1 MNDLFKLSIDGPT
14 ATITLDNPKTHN
26 RLSANQLP
34 YLQQMLTEVEGNSE
48 LRVLVITGTGT
59 KTFCAGYDIGN
70 ILDSPGEKID
80 LGDLMGQLE
89 RLPLPT
95 ICAMNG
101 SVYGGGVDLT
111 MACDFRIGVDSMT
124 LQIPAAKLGVH
135 YYLTGLHRAL
145 ERFGLNQAKRLLLL
159 AEPMDAEQLIQ
170 CGYLDYSV
178 PKDELESKTAE
189 LCARFAQYAPLA
201 VQSMKLAL
209 NEIARGGFDTDKINQ
224 RIIKASQS
232 EDLKEGAKAFL
243 EKRKPVFQGK

>member
-1 MNDLFKLSIDGPT
+1 MSQLFKLSIDGPV

-26 RLSANQLP
+26 RLPADQLP
-34 YLQQMLTEVEGNSE
+34 FLQQMLTEIEANPN
-48 LRVLVITGTGT
+48 LRVMVLTGAGT

-70 ILDSPGEKID
+70 IVSSPGKKID

-95 ICAMNG
+95 ICALNG

-111 MACDFRIGVDSMT
+111 MACDFRIGVDSMI

-135 YYLTGLHRAL
+135 YYLSGLQRAL

-159 AEPMDAEQLIQ
+159 AEPMTAQQLEQ
-170 CGYLDYSV
+170 CGYLDYCV
-178 PKDELESKTAE
+178 PRDELESKTAE
-189 LCARFAQYAPLA
+189 ICARFSEYAPLA
-201 VQSMKLAL
+201 VQGMKLAL
-209 NEIARGGFDTDKINQ
+209 NEIARGDIDLDRINK
-224 RIIKASQS
+224 RIKKAGESD
-232 EDLKEGAKAFL
+232 DLKEGAKAFL